1 MEEGHVTGS
10 EAGWSVVSG
19 LGDLQV
25 DSGGLP
31 PMTGALQA
39 APRHSLFFVKGIGP
53 VVLGMVRTAQAGA
66 DVLHGEAD
74 EQERGVG
81 VEGEGRSDRWTAVM
95 GMGRALVN
103 VALNKSVGQ
112 EGGHCRQDSAAH

>member
-1 MEEGHVTGS
+1 MTGS

-25 DSGGLP
+25 DSGDLP

-39 APRHSLFFVKGIGP
+39 APRRSLFFAKGIGP
-53 VVLGMVRTAQAGA
+53 VVLGMAQTAQAAADVPHGGA
-66 DVLHGEAD
+66 DVP
-74 EQERGVG
+74 ERGVG

-95 GMGRALVN
+95 EMGRASVN

-112 EGGHCRQDSAAH
+112 EGEHCRQDSAAH